1 MYFNIYI
8 MIVKFKCLNS
18 ANVLEVEKED
28 DYVIFSIEDQD
39 EMYSR
44 QDVVIT
50 KDNLFS
56 LIGQL
61 LRLQSELKNK

>member
-1 MYFNIYI
+1 

-18 ANVLEVEKED
+18 SNLLEIEKEE
-28 DYVIFSIEDQD
+28 DYVIFSIEDTD

-44 QDVVIT
+44 QDVVLT

-61 LRLQSELKNK
+61 LRLQSELKNQS

>member
-1 MYFNIYI
+1 